1 MVLFLS
7 HPQDGRTMSEAFW
20 QDERSA
26 IERAAGADSL
36 GEMEMECG
44 ELPRHPGRHEHVKS
58 TKTTGVI
65 EERS

>member
-1 MVLFLS
+1 
-7 HPQDGRTMSEAFW
+7 MSEAFW